1 MSVRHGRGVML
12 SVIAY
17 GAAMLLLG
25 VVLLLVSRG
34 GAPGW
39 GTAAC
44 LVPVLMFAG
53 VAGVGRAFPQLWR
66 SRREVAA

>member
-1 MSVRHGRGVML
+1 
-12 SVIAY
+12 
-17 GAAMLLLG
+17 MLLLG